1 VTSNQLPAPRLGEL
15 VAVVRRHG
23 DALVI
28 QAAGE
33 IDVVTAPQLAE
44 AIAGASAQP
53 ADAVVVDLTEVT
65 FLGSAGLAV
74 LVGAQEQV
82 GDRGFRIVAGTTIVL
97 RSLMVTGLTDVLDA
111 FPTLDAALAA
121 RA

>member
-44 AIAGASAQP
+44 AITSASGQP
-53 ADAVVVDLTEVT
+53 ADTVVVDLTEVT

-82 GDRGFRIVAGTTIVL
+82 GDRRFRIVAGTTIVL
-97 RSLMVTGLTDVLDA
+97 RSLMVTGLTDVLAA